1 MCAPSAGSMKSST
14 CWRGRWTPWI
24 IASIAGG
31 NVSTATARGRACP
44 PELKFRLHI
53 GHRRTADARG
63 QPAARRMLAAIMVRM
78 AGWRLEHTYTE
89 LPQLFYADAAPTAVR
104 EPCLVAFNRPL
115 ATELG
120 LEPEALDTREG
131 AAIFAGNALPEG
143 GRPIAQAYAG
153 HQFGHFTVL
162 GDGRAILLG
171 EQITPCGDRMD
182 IQLKGAG
189 QTRFSRR
196 GDGRAALGPM
206 LREYIISEAMHALGI
221 PTTRS
226 LAVATTG
233 ESVYRETVLQ
243 GAVLTRVAASHI
255 RVGTMQWAA
264 AHDDEEAT
272 RTLVDYTRARHYPE
286 LADAPEPY
294 IALFD
299 AILARQA
306 ALIARWQLVGFIHG
320 VMNTDNMALSGETID
335 YGPCAFMDTYDP
347 ATVFSSID
355 YGGRYAYG
363 NQPAIAQ
370 WNLARLAEAMLPL
383 FDRDDD
389 RAVERATAALNRF
402 PILFGQ
408 HWLDGMRAKLGLFTQ
423 EEDDASLVNDLLAWM
438 QRQSA
443 DFTNTFRLLTSGRP
457 IGDWPDGDP
466 ELEGWGR
473 RLEVRRARQ
482 PQSQAAVNGLMR
494 RHNPAVIPRNH
505 KVEEALLAATSS
517 DDFSVMDELLEVM
530 GTPYRPRPRY
540 ADVQRAQPGRAAV
553 SHVLRHV
560 KDHMPRSGHK
570 EKPRW
575 TSHAHSPSRAVRQ
588 ETASAHG
595 ILT

>member
-1 MCAPSAGSMKSST
+1 
-14 CWRGRWTPWI
+14 
-24 IASIAGG
+24 
-31 NVSTATARGRACP
+31 
-44 PELKFRLHI
+44 
-53 GHRRTADARG
+53 
-63 QPAARRMLAAIMVRM
+63 MVTM
-78 AGWRLEHTYTE
+78 AGWRLEHTYME
-89 LPQLFYADAAPTAVR
+89 LPQLFYADAPPTPVR
-104 EPCLVAFNRPL
+104 EPRLVAFNRPL
-115 ATELG
+115 ATTLG
-120 LEPEALDTREG
+120 LDTETLDGPEG

-143 GRPIAQAYAG
+143 ARPIAQAYAG

-171 EQITPCGDRMD
+171 EQITPCSDRMD

-226 LAVATTG
+226 LAVAVTG
-233 ESVYRETVLQ
+233 EPVYRETVLQ
-243 GAVLTRVAASHI
+243 GAVLTRIAASHI
-255 RVGTMQWAA
+255 RVGTVQWVA
-264 AHDDEEAT
+264 AHKDEEAT
-272 RTLVDYTRARHYPE
+272 RALADYTRARHYPE

-299 AILARQA
+299 SILARQA

-383 FDRDDD
+383 FDRDEDT
-389 RAVERATAALNRF
+389 AVERATAALTRF

-423 EEDDASLVNDLLAWM
+423 EEEDASLVNDLLAWM
-438 QRQSA
+438 QRRSA
-443 DFTNTFRLLTSGRP
+443 DFTNTFRLLTTGGLL
-457 IGDWPDGDP
+457 GDSAGADP
-466 ELEGWGR
+466 ELEGWVC
-473 RLEVRRARQ
+473 RLEARRARQ
-482 PQSQAAVNGLMR
+482 PQSRAEVEVLMR

-505 KVEEALLAATSS
+505 KVEEALLAATSN
-517 DDFSVMDELLEVM
+517 DDFSVMNELLGVLA
-530 GTPYRPRPRY
+530 TPYDHDRDLPMFSQPSEGERPYRTFC
-540 ADVQRAQPGRAAV
+540 G
-553 SHVLRHV
+553 
-560 KDHMPRSGHK
+560 
-570 EKPRW
+570 
-575 TSHAHSPSRAVRQ
+575 T
-588 ETASAHG
+588 
-595 ILT
+595 